1 MDAKLTYPIKRIG
14 VTMFG
19 KKINIYVHD
28 NITHD
33 DFFDSFK
40 TCKKLMAEFYFLF

>member
-33 DFFDSFK
+33 DF
-40 TCKKLMAEFYFLF
+40 LIHLRYVRN